1 VDGQVGRVLKKSD
14 TYNSTTKKYDYPQT
28 PSRVQLSLWP
38 GGLSSNAPGTISW
51 AGGPIDW
58 KNTADMKNPG
68 YYYVQVKDVTV
79 ECYDPPAGTTVTGNK
94 SYYYDDAAGYQ
105 ENVVIGDRNTVLASF
120 LATGTNMSA
129 TATSANNT
137 AETVPGLTGGGTAAG
152 NYANS
157 SNANNSGGTTTDTND
172 QGVNSGS
179 GSGSNTFEQGDGSS
193 KNGAVAVTMFSGTLL
208 ATFLAMAS
216 MLL

>member
-1 VDGQVGRVLKKSD
+1 VDGQVGRVLKKAD
-14 TYNSTTKKYDYPQT
+14 TFNSTTNKYDFPQT

-38 GGLSSNAPGTISW
+38 GGLAGNAPGTIEW

-58 KNTADMKNPG
+58 SKTPDMKNPG
-68 YYYVQVKDVTV
+68 YYYVQIKDVTV
-79 ECYDPPAGTTVTGNK
+79 ECYDPPANATIEGNK
-94 SYYYDDAAGYQ
+94 SYYYNDVAGYE
-105 ENVVIGDRNTVLASF
+105 ENVIIGNRKTVLASF

-129 TATSANNT
+129 IATSANNT

-157 SNANNSGGTTTDTND
+157 SNANGSSGGTTNTDD
-172 QGVNSGS
+172 QGINSD
-179 GSGSNTFEQGDGSS
+179 SGSNKFEQGDSTTSGT
-193 KNGAVAVTMFSGTLL
+193 AAVTMFGGTFL
-208 ATFLAMAS
+208 ATFLAVAG